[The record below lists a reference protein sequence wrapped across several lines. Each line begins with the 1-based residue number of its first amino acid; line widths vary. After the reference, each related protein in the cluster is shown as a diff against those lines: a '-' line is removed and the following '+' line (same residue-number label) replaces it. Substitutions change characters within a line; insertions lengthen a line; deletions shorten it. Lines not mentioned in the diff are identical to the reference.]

1 VLALAVEPM
10 PMELLR
16 SPAPRASSSVLEALL
31 EEREEGR

>member
-1 VLALAVEPM
+1 M
-10 PMELLR
+10 PLELLR